1 MFQQMLKKSI
11 YKSQKCQRNWD
22 LSKDIPKEDVE
33 VILTSA
39 TQCPSKQNLPYYKV
53 HAITDRK
60 MIEKITP
67 LGRMGSSE
75 DIANLIEFL
84 CSNKSSYITG
94 NLFYIDGGLSLVG
107 QESIARDILGY
118 NHKK

>member
-1 MFQQMLKKSI
+1 MRYYAVRYGPKNIRCNCILPSTVVKPENKDFFS
-11 YKSQKCQRNWD
+11 RNN
-22 LSKDIPKEDVE
+22 KI
-33 VILTSA
+33 
-39 TQCPSKQNLPYYKV
+39 
-53 HAITDRK
+53 RK

-67 LGRMGSSE
+67 LGRMGSSQ

-84 CSNKSSYITG
+84 CSDKSSYITG